1 MLLHINASLSSY
13 DKKGNN
19 TLCHILHKDK
29 TTFVEVALDCWVLDY
44 CVVFSTSTSQ
54 LSIIKETLNSW
65 RLMSISSEFQVE
77 EIGYYS
83 KLHFLKQDNKLEKKE
98 KLNPTVE

>member
-1 MLLHINASLSSY
+1 
-13 DKKGNN
+13 
-19 TLCHILHKDK
+19 
-29 TTFVEVALDCWVLDY
+29 
-44 CVVFSTSTSQ
+44 
-54 LSIIKETLNSW
+54 
-65 RLMSISSEFQVE
+65 MSISSEFQVE